1 MNNNQATL
9 NKMTDLRLH
18 GMATAYRTIVETG
31 KNMDLTTDEVV
42 SYLVDSQWDE
52 KSNRRLER
60 LTKAA
65 RFRYQA
71 SIEELDFS
79 LERNL
84 DKNTILRL
92 ADCSWVS
99 RGQDII
105 VTGPTGVGKS
115 FLGTALG
122 FQACQHGYSTGYY
135 STTRMFR
142 EIEESKNDGTYLKQL
157 GRIMKH
163 KVLILDDFG
172 LEDFSVSARMALLEL
187 LEDRHRRKPTIV
199 ISQLPVSMWH
209 EIIGD
214 PTIADAIMDRL
225 VFNSHRIELKGGSV
239 RKKMYGLD

>member
-9 NKMTDLRLH
+9 NKMSELRLH
-18 GMATAYRTIVETG
+18 GMATAYRTIMETG

-42 SYLVDSQWDE
+42 SHLIDSQWDE
-52 KSNRRLER
+52 KYNRRLER

-92 ADCSWVS
+92 ADCSWIT

-115 FLGTALG
+115 FLATALG
-122 FQACQHGYSTGYY
+122 FQACQHGYPTGYY
-135 STTRMFR
+135 SASRIFC

-157 GRIMKH
+157 ARIMKH
-163 KVLILDDFG
+163 TVLILDDFG
-172 LEDFSVSARMALLEL
+172 LEEFGVSARMALLEL
-187 LEDRHRRKPTIV
+187 LEDRHRRKPTII
-199 ISQLPVSMWH
+199 ISQLPVPMWH
-209 EIIGD
+209 QVIGD

-225 VFNSHRIELKGGSV
+225 AFNSHRIELKGGSV
-239 RKKMYGLD
+239 RKKMYRVD